1 MVARSFLI
9 GNQKQK
15 RNMFYIHTSV
25 KIHVGDELK
34 PNVFNEI
41 TQQGTEIK
49 ALDPSVLWI
58 IVFPEFSMNSIL
70 AGLDLMVTPHLQM
83 MICH

>member
-9 GNQKQK
+9 SNQKQK
-15 RNMFYIHTSV
+15 RNMFFFL
-25 KIHVGDELK
+25 LK

-49 ALDPSVLWI
+49 ALDPSVL
-58 IVFPEFSMNSIL
+58 
-70 AGLDLMVTPHLQM
+70 
-83 MICH
+83 